1 MTIETYYPHLNV
13 KHLLDKIRQEALR
26 QNLHLGVPSAPL
38 PPPPAATR
46 ELVLKGDFDREAI
59 NNQIDY
65 IEGFIKTAESRAAV
79 RNQLPEKF
87 GRFPWLLFK
96 PLQALALKILNTI
109 FRDQREVN
117 FNLASALRECLQLNR
132 QLLSEV
138 ESLRSQ
144 SQRDLE
150 NLMAVSQSLSGYS
163 QAVEKN
169 LINNTQNLQEK
180 LHNLDQKWQ
189 ERQQQNQDELQGEI
203 QELEREMQSQI
214 EQLAQK
220 GDRIANQIQ
229 EGLQSQIEQLDQKRD
244 RIANQIQEGLQS
256 QIEQLDQKR
265 DRIANQIQEGLQSQ
279 IHHLDRELYQKTEQ
293 LQEYLE
299 TQIKDSNEKN
309 FQNSH
314 YLKIDLLQQKRLMNK
329 FLEATAGAEGGLASE
344 PAQIFAGELDHS
356 LDAFY
361 FAFEERFRGSRE
373 EINKRLEVYLP
384 RLREAQIAPVDSLIL
399 DLGCGRGEWL
409 ELLRDNGY
417 RARGID
423 LNRVVI
429 EQCQSRGLEV
439 VEGDV
444 IAYLQSMPDES
455 VAVITGFHIIE
466 HLPFEIL
473 VKLLNEAFRVLRHRG
488 LVIFE
493 TPNPANVLV
502 GSCNFYF
509 DPTHRNPL
517 PSLMTQFL
525 VQYCGFAE
533 VEILN
538 LNPSDGFKAD
548 EGNEL
553 DELSKQFNQYFYGPM
568 DYAVIGYKL

>member
-1 MTIETYYPHLNV
+1 MTIETYYPNLNV
-13 KHLLDKIRQEALR
+13 KHLLGKIRQEALR
-26 QNLHLGVPSAPL
+26 QNPDTGVPSV
-38 PPPPAATR
+38 PPPPAATG
-46 ELVLKGDFDREAI
+46 ELVLKEDFDREAI

-65 IEGFIKTAESRAAV
+65 VEGFIKTAESRAAV
-79 RNQLPEKF
+79 RDQLPDKF
-87 GRFPWLLFK
+87 GRLPWLLFK

-138 ESLRSQ
+138 ERLRSQ
-144 SQRDLE
+144 SRRDIE

-163 QAVEKN
+163 Q
-169 LINNTQNLQEK
+169 
-180 LHNLDQKWQ
+180 
-189 ERQQQNQDELQGEI
+189 EI
-203 QELEREMQSQI
+203 KREM
-214 EQLAQK
+214 
-220 GDRIANQIQ
+220 
-229 EGLQSQIEQLDQKRD
+229 QSQIEQLDQKRD
-244 RIANQIQEGLQS
+244 RIANQIQEGLQT
-256 QIEQLDQKR
+256 QIQHLDQ
-265 DRIANQIQEGLQSQ
+265 
-279 IHHLDRELYQKTEQ
+279 ELYQKTEQ

-314 YLKIDLLQQKRLMNK
+314 YLKIDLLQQKRLINK
-329 FLEATAGAEGGLASE
+329 FLEVTAGAEEGFSRK

-361 FAFEERFRGSRE
+361 FAFEEHFRGSRE
-373 EINKRLEVYLP
+373 EINRRLEVYLP
-384 RLREAQIAPVDSLIL
+384 RLREAQIAPGDSLIL

-429 EQCQSRGLEV
+429 EQCQSRGLDV
-439 VEGDV
+439 LEGDV
-444 IAYLQSMPDES
+444 IAYLQSMPDDS

-473 VKLLNEAFRVLRHRG
+473 VKLLNEAFRVLRQRG

-525 VQYCGFAE
+525 GQYCGFAE

-538 LNPSDGFKAD
+538 LNPSTETAICEDSEIAKRF
-548 EGNEL
+548 NEC
-553 DELSKQFNQYFYGPM
+553 FYGPM
-568 DYAVIGYKL
+568 DYAIIGYKL

>member
-265 DRIANQIQEGLQSQ
+265 DRIANQIQEGLQTQ

-344 PAQIFAGELDHS
+344 PAPIFAGELDHS

-384 RLREAQIAPVDSLIL
+384 RLREAQIAPGDSLIL

>member
-169 LINNTQNLQEK
+169 LVNNTQNLQEK

-244 RIANQIQEGLQS
+244 RIANQIQEELQS

-265 DRIANQIQEGLQSQ
+265 DRIANQIQEGLQTQ
-279 IHHLDRELYQKTEQ
+279 IQHLDRDLDQKTEQ

-299 TQIKDSNEKN
+299 SQIKDSNEKN

-314 YLKIDLLQQKRLMNK
+314 YLKIDLLQQKRLINK
-329 FLEATAGAEGGLASE
+329 FLEATAGSEGGSSSE

-361 FAFEERFRGSRE
+361 FAFEEHFRGSRE
-373 EINKRLEVYLP
+373 EINRRLEVYLP
-384 RLREAQIAPVDSLIL
+384 RLREAQIAPGDSLIL

-439 VEGDV
+439 LEGDV
-444 IAYLQSMPDES
+444 IAYLQSMPDDS

>member
-169 LINNTQNLQEK
+169 LVNNTQNLQEK

-229 EGLQSQIEQLDQKRD
+229 EE
-244 RIANQIQEGLQS
+244 LQS

-279 IHHLDRELYQKTEQ
+279 IHHLDRELDQKTEQ

-299 TQIKDSNEKN
+299 SQIKDSNEKN

-314 YLKIDLLQQKRLMNK
+314 YLKIDLLQQKRLINK
-329 FLEATAGAEGGLASE
+329 FLEATAGSEGGSSSE

-361 FAFEERFRGSRE
+361 FAFEEHFRGSRE
-373 EINKRLEVYLP
+373 EINRRLEVYLP
-384 RLREAQIAPVDSLIL
+384 RLREAQIAPGDSLIL

-439 VEGDV
+439 LEGDV
-444 IAYLQSMPDES
+444 IAYLQSMPDDS

>member
-1 MTIETYYPHLNV
+1 MTIETYYPNLNV

-26 QNLHLGVPSAPL
+26 QNLAPGVPSAPV
-38 PPPPAATR
+38 PPPPAATG

-79 RNQLPEKF
+79 RDQLPDKF

-144 SQRDLE
+144 SRRDLE
-150 NLMAVSQSLSGYS
+150 NL
-163 QAVEKN
+163 
-169 LINNTQNLQEK
+169 
-180 LHNLDQKWQ
+180 
-189 ERQQQNQDELQGEI
+189 DELQGEI
-203 QELEREMQSQI
+203 QELEREMQTQI
-214 EQLAQK
+214 EQLDQK
-220 GDRIANQIQ
+220 RDRIANQIQ
-229 EGLQSQIEQLDQKRD
+229 EGLQTQIEQLDQKRD

-256 QIEQLDQKR
+256 QIQ
-265 DRIANQIQEGLQSQ
+265 
-279 IHHLDRELYQKTEQ
+279 HLDRELYQKTEQ

-314 YLKIDLLQQKRLMNK
+314 YLKIDLLQQKRLINK
-329 FLEATAGAEGGLASE
+329 FLEVTAGGEGISSRE

-373 EINKRLEVYLP
+373 EINRRLEVYLP
-384 RLREAQIAPVDSLIL
+384 RLREAQIAPGDSLIL

-439 VEGDV
+439 LEGDV
-444 IAYLQSMPDES
+444 IAYLQSMPDDS

-538 LNPSDGFKAD
+538 LNPSTETAICEDSEIAKRF
-548 EGNEL
+548 NEC
-553 DELSKQFNQYFYGPM
+553 FYGPM
-568 DYAVIGYKL
+568 DYAIIGYKL

>member
-1 MTIETYYPHLNV
+1 MTIETYYPNLNV

-26 QNLHLGVPSAPL
+26 QNLAPGVPSAPV
-38 PPPPAATR
+38 PPPPAATG

-79 RNQLPEKF
+79 RDQLPDKF

-138 ESLRSQ
+138 ENLRSQ
-144 SQRDLE
+144 SRRDLE

-169 LINNTQNLQEK
+169 LVNNTQNLEEK

-203 QELEREMQSQI
+203 QELEREMQT
-214 EQLAQK
+214 
-220 GDRIANQIQ
+220 
-229 EGLQSQIEQLDQKRD
+229 QIEQLDQKRD
-244 RIANQIQEGLQS
+244 RIANQIQEGLQT
-256 QIEQLDQKR
+256 QIEQ
-265 DRIANQIQEGLQSQ
+265 
-279 IHHLDRELYQKTEQ
+279 LDRELYQKTEQ

-314 YLKIDLLQQKRLMNK
+314 YLKIDLLQQKRLINK
-329 FLEATAGAEGGLASE
+329 FLEVTAGAEGGFSSE

-373 EINKRLEVYLP
+373 EINQRLEVYLP
-384 RLREAQIAPVDSLIL
+384 RLREAQIAPGDSLIL

-429 EQCQSRGLEV
+429 EQCQSRGLDV
-439 VEGDV
+439 LEGDV
-444 IAYLQSMPDES
+444 IAYLQSMPDDS

-473 VKLLNEAFRVLRHRG
+473 VKLLNEAFRVLRQRG

-525 VQYCGFAE
+525 VQYCGFAQ

>member
-1 MTIETYYPHLNV
+1 
-13 KHLLDKIRQEALR
+13 
-26 QNLHLGVPSAPL
+26 
-38 PPPPAATR
+38 
-46 ELVLKGDFDREAI
+46 
-59 NNQIDY
+59 
-65 IEGFIKTAESRAAV
+65 
-79 RNQLPEKF
+79 
-87 GRFPWLLFK
+87 
-96 PLQALALKILNTI
+96 
-109 FRDQREVN
+109 
-117 FNLASALRECLQLNR
+117 
-132 QLLSEV
+132 
-138 ESLRSQ
+138 
-144 SQRDLE
+144 
-150 NLMAVSQSLSGYS
+150 MAVSQSLSGYS

-169 LINNTQNLQEK
+169 LVNNTQNLQEK

-244 RIANQIQEGLQS
+244 RIANQIQEELQS

-279 IHHLDRELYQKTEQ
+279 IHHLDRELDQKTEQ

-299 TQIKDSNEKN
+299 SQIKDSNEKN

-314 YLKIDLLQQKRLMNK
+314 YLKIDLLQQKRLINK
-329 FLEATAGAEGGLASE
+329 FLEATAGSEGGSSSE

-361 FAFEERFRGSRE
+361 FAFEEHFRGSRE
-373 EINKRLEVYLP
+373 EINRRLEVYLP
-384 RLREAQIAPVDSLIL
+384 RLREAQIAPGDSLIL

-439 VEGDV
+439 LEGDV
-444 IAYLQSMPDES
+444 IAYLQSMPDDS

>member
-1 MTIETYYPHLNV
+1 MTIETYYPNLNV
-13 KHLLDKIRQEALR
+13 QHLLDKIRQEALR
-26 QNLHLGVPSAPL
+26 QNLALGVPSAPV
-38 PPPPAATR
+38 PPPPATG

-65 IEGFIKTAESRAAV
+65 IGGFIKTAESRAAV
-79 RNQLPEKF
+79 RNQLPDKF

-144 SQRDLE
+144 SWRDLE

-169 LINNTQNLQEK
+169 LVNNTQNLQEK

-189 ERQQQNQDELQGEI
+189 ERQQQNQDKLQGEI
-203 QELEREMQSQI
+203 QELEREMQTQI
-214 EQLAQK
+214 EQLDQK
-220 GDRIANQIQ
+220 HDRIANQIL
-229 EGLQSQIEQLDQKRD
+229 EGLQTQIEQLDQKRD
-244 RIANQIQEGLQS
+244 RIANQIQEGLQT
-256 QIEQLDQKR
+256 QIEQ
-265 DRIANQIQEGLQSQ
+265 
-279 IHHLDRELYQKTEQ
+279 LDRELYQKTEQ

-314 YLKIDLLQQKRLMNK
+314 YLKIDLLQQKRLINK
-329 FLEATAGAEGGLASE
+329 FLEVTAGAEEGFSRE

-361 FAFEERFRGSRE
+361 FAFEERFRGSRQ
-373 EINKRLEVYLP
+373 EINRRLEVYLP
-384 RLREAQIAPVDSLIL
+384 RLREAQIAPGDSLIL

-429 EQCQSRGLEV
+429 EQCQSRGLDV
-439 VEGDV
+439 LEGDV
-444 IAYLQSMPDES
+444 IAYLQSMPDDS

-473 VKLLNEAFRVLRHRG
+473 VNLLNEAFRVLRQRG

-525 VQYCGFAE
+525 VQYCGFAN
-533 VEILN
+533 VGVIN

>member
-1 MTIETYYPHLNV
+1 MTIETYYPNLNV
-13 KHLLDKIRQEALR
+13 QHLLDKIRQEALR
-26 QNLHLGVPSAPL
+26 QNLALGVPSAPV
-38 PPPPAATR
+38 PPPPATG

-65 IEGFIKTAESRAAV
+65 IGGFIKTAESRAAV
-79 RNQLPEKF
+79 RNQLPDKF

-144 SQRDLE
+144 SWRDLE

-169 LINNTQNLQEK
+169 LVNNTQNLQEK

-189 ERQQQNQDELQGEI
+189 ERQQQNQDKLQGEI
-203 QELEREMQSQI
+203 QELEREMQTQI
-214 EQLAQK
+214 EQLDQK
-220 GDRIANQIQ
+220 HDRIANQIQ
-229 EGLQSQIEQLDQKRD
+229 EGLQTQIEQLDQKRD
-244 RIANQIQEGLQS
+244 RIANQIQEGLQT
-256 QIEQLDQKR
+256 QIEQ
-265 DRIANQIQEGLQSQ
+265 
-279 IHHLDRELYQKTEQ
+279 LDRELYQKTEQ

-314 YLKIDLLQQKRLMNK
+314 YLKIDLLQQKRLINK
-329 FLEATAGAEGGLASE
+329 FLEVTAGAEEGFSRE

-361 FAFEERFRGSRE
+361 FAFEERFRGSRQ
-373 EINKRLEVYLP
+373 EINRRLEVYLP
-384 RLREAQIAPVDSLIL
+384 RLREAQIAPGDSLIL

-429 EQCQSRGLEV
+429 EQCQSRGLDV
-439 VEGDV
+439 LEGDV
-444 IAYLQSMPDES
+444 IAYLQSMPDDS

-473 VKLLNEAFRVLRHRG
+473 VNLLNEAFRVLRQRG

-525 VQYCGFAE
+525 VQYCGFAN
-533 VEILN
+533 VGVIN

>member
-1 MTIETYYPHLNV
+1 MTIETYYPNLNV
-13 KHLLDKIRQEALR
+13 QHLLDKIRQEALR
-26 QNLHLGVPSAPL
+26 QNLALGVPSAPV
-38 PPPPAATR
+38 PPPPATG

-65 IEGFIKTAESRAAV
+65 IGGFIKTAESRAAV
-79 RNQLPEKF
+79 RNQLPDKF

-144 SQRDLE
+144 SWRDLE

-169 LINNTQNLQEK
+169 LVNNTQNLQEK

-189 ERQQQNQDELQGEI
+189 ERQQQNQDKLQGEI
-203 QELEREMQSQI
+203 QELEREMQTQI
-214 EQLAQK
+214 EQLDQK
-220 GDRIANQIQ
+220 HDRIANQIQ
-229 EGLQSQIEQLDQKRD
+229 EGLQTQIEQLDQKRD
-244 RIANQIQEGLQS
+244 RIANQIQEGLQT
-256 QIEQLDQKR
+256 QIEQ
-265 DRIANQIQEGLQSQ
+265 
-279 IHHLDRELYQKTEQ
+279 LDRELYQKTEQ

-314 YLKIDLLQQKRLMNK
+314 YLKIDLLQQKRLINK
-329 FLEATAGAEGGLASE
+329 FLEVTAGSEEGFSRE

-373 EINKRLEVYLP
+373 EINRRLEVYLP
-384 RLREAQIAPVDSLIL
+384 RLREAQIAPGDSLIL

-439 VEGDV
+439 LEGDV
-444 IAYLQSMPDES
+444 IAYLQSMPDDS

-473 VKLLNEAFRVLRHRG
+473 VKLLNEAFRVLRQRG

-538 LNPSDGFKAD
+538 LNPSTETAISEDSEIAKRF
-548 EGNEL
+548 NEC
-553 DELSKQFNQYFYGPM
+553 FYGPM
-568 DYAVIGYKL
+568 DYAIIGYKL

>member
-1 MTIETYYPHLNV
+1 MTIETYYPNLNV
-13 KHLLDKIRQEALR
+13 KHLLGKIRQEALR
-26 QNLHLGVPSAPL
+26 QNPDTGVPSA
-38 PPPPAATR
+38 PPPPAATG

-79 RNQLPEKF
+79 RDQLPDKF
-87 GRFPWLLFK
+87 GRLPWLLFK

-169 LINNTQNLQEK
+169 LVNNTQNLQEK

-244 RIANQIQEGLQS
+244 QIANQIQEGLQT
-256 QIEQLDQKR
+256 QIQHLDQ
-265 DRIANQIQEGLQSQ
+265 
-279 IHHLDRELYQKTEQ
+279 ELYQKTEQ

-314 YLKIDLLQQKRLMNK
+314 YLKIDLLQQKRFINK
-329 FLEATAGAEGGLASE
+329 FLEVTAGAEEGFSRE
-344 PAQIFAGELDHS
+344 PVQIFAGELDHS

-361 FAFEERFRGSRE
+361 FAFEEHFRGSRE
-373 EINKRLEVYLP
+373 EINRRLEVYLP
-384 RLREAQIAPVDSLIL
+384 RLREAQIAPGDSLIL

-548 EGNEL
+548 EVNEL

>member
-1 MTIETYYPHLNV
+1 MTIETYYPNLNV
-13 KHLLDKIRQEALR
+13 QHLLDKIRQEALR
-26 QNLHLGVPSAPL
+26 QNLALGVPSAPVP
-38 PPPPAATR
+38 PPPPATG

-65 IEGFIKTAESRAAV
+65 IGGFIKTAESRAAV
-79 RNQLPEKF
+79 RDQLPDKF

-144 SQRDLE
+144 SWRDLE

-169 LINNTQNLQEK
+169 LVNNTQNLQEK

-189 ERQQQNQDELQGEI
+189 ERQQQNQDKLQGEI
-203 QELEREMQSQI
+203 QELEREMQTQI
-214 EQLAQK
+214 EQLDQK
-220 GDRIANQIQ
+220 HDRIANQIQ
-229 EGLQSQIEQLDQKRD
+229 EGLQTQIEQ
-244 RIANQIQEGLQS
+244 
-256 QIEQLDQKR
+256 
-265 DRIANQIQEGLQSQ
+265 
-279 IHHLDRELYQKTEQ
+279 LDRELYQKTEQ

-314 YLKIDLLQQKRLMNK
+314 YLKIDLLQQKRLINK
-329 FLEATAGAEGGLASE
+329 FLEVTAGAEEGFSRE

-361 FAFEERFRGSRE
+361 FAFEERFRGSRQ
-373 EINKRLEVYLP
+373 EINRRLEVYLP
-384 RLREAQIAPVDSLIL
+384 RLREAQIAPGDSLIL

-429 EQCQSRGLEV
+429 EQCQSRGLDV
-439 VEGDV
+439 LEGDV
-444 IAYLQSMPDES
+444 IAYLQSMPDDS

-473 VKLLNEAFRVLRHRG
+473 VKLLNEAFRVLRQRG

-538 LNPSDGFKAD
+538 LNPSTETAISEDSEIAKRF
-548 EGNEL
+548 NEC
-553 DELSKQFNQYFYGPM
+553 FYGPM
-568 DYAVIGYKL
+568 DYAIIGYKL

>member
-1 MTIETYYPHLNV
+1 
-13 KHLLDKIRQEALR
+13 
-26 QNLHLGVPSAPL
+26 
-38 PPPPAATR
+38 
-46 ELVLKGDFDREAI
+46 
-59 NNQIDY
+59 
-65 IEGFIKTAESRAAV
+65 
-79 RNQLPEKF
+79 
-87 GRFPWLLFK
+87 
-96 PLQALALKILNTI
+96 
-109 FRDQREVN
+109 VN

-189 ERQQQNQDELQGEI
+189 ERQQQNQDKLQGEI
-203 QELEREMQSQI
+203 QELEREMQTQI
-214 EQLAQK
+214 EQLDQK
-220 GDRIANQIQ
+220 HDRIANQIQ
-229 EGLQSQIEQLDQKRD
+229 EGLQTQIEQLDQKRD
-244 RIANQIQEGLQS
+244 RIANQIQEGLQT
-256 QIEQLDQKR
+256 QIEQ
-265 DRIANQIQEGLQSQ
+265 
-279 IHHLDRELYQKTEQ
+279 LDRELYQKTEQ

-314 YLKIDLLQQKRLMNK
+314 YLKIDLLQQKRLINK
-329 FLEATAGAEGGLASE
+329 FLEVTAGAEEGFSRE

-373 EINKRLEVYLP
+373 EINRRLEVYLP
-384 RLREAQIAPVDSLIL
+384 RLREAQIAPGDSLIL

>member
-96 PLQALALKILNTI
+96 PVQALALKILNTI

-169 LINNTQNLQEK
+169 LVNNTQNLEEK
-180 LHNLDQKWQ
+180 LHNFECQTKEREVRIQDYFQQRLQALESQYQDQLQILDQRWGDLGNHIQEQTQEQLQDIERKWGDLGNHIQEQTQEQLQNLDRKWGDIGNHIQEQTQEQLQNLDQKWKELADLGQ
-189 ERQQQNQDELQGEI
+189 EKLERQIRESE
-203 QELEREMQSQI
+203 ERS
-214 EQLAQK
+214 
-220 GDRIANQIQ
+220 
-229 EGLQSQIEQLDQKRD
+229 
-244 RIANQIQEGLQS
+244 
-256 QIEQLDQKR
+256 
-265 DRIANQIQEGLQSQ
+265 
-279 IHHLDRELYQKTEQ
+279 
-293 LQEYLE
+293 
-299 TQIKDSNEKN
+299 
-309 FQNSH
+309 FQNIH
-314 YLKIDLLQQKRLMNK
+314 YLQIDLIQQKRWLGK
-329 FLEATAGAEGGLASE
+329 FWEGGIAQLPQPLSSE
-344 PAQIFAGELDHS
+344 LKPAIAAELDHS

-361 FAFEERFRGSRE
+361 AAFEERFRGSRAV
-373 EINKRLEVYLP
+373 IHQRLAVYLP
-384 RLREAQIAPVDSLIL
+384 LLKEAQIAPGDSLVL

-409 ELLRDNGY
+409 ELLRQNGY
-417 RARGID
+417 KALGID
-423 LNRVVI
+423 LNQVVVA
-429 EQCQSRGLEV
+429 ECQQRGL
-439 VEGDV
+439 DV
-444 IAYLQSMPDES
+444 READIIDYLQSLEDNS
-455 VAVITGFHIIE
+455 VALVTGFHLIE

-473 VKLLNEAFRVLRHRG
+473 MKLLSESFRVLRPRG
-488 LVIFE
+488 MVIFE
-493 TPNPANVLV
+493 TPNPANVLI

-509 DPTHRNPL
+509 DPTRFSPVN
-517 PSLMTQFL
+517 
-525 VQYCGFAE
+525 
-533 VEILN
+533 ILN
-538 LNPSDGFKAD
+538 LNPSTETPIAEDSETAKRF
-548 EGNEL
+548 NE
-553 DELSKQFNQYFYGPM
+553 YFYGPM
-568 DYAVIGYKL
+568 DYAIIGYKL

>member
-1 MTIETYYPHLNV
+1 MTIETYYPNLNV
-13 KHLLDKIRQEALR
+13 KHLLGKIRQEALR
-26 QNLHLGVPSAPL
+26 QNPDTGVSSA
-38 PPPPAATR
+38 PPPPAATG
-46 ELVLKGDFDREAI
+46 ELVLKEDFDREAI

-65 IEGFIKTAESRAAV
+65 VEGFIKTAESRAAV

-87 GRFPWLLFK
+87 GRLPWLLFK

-138 ESLRSQ
+138 ENLRSQ
-144 SQRDLE
+144 SRRDLE
-150 NLMAVSQSLSGYS
+150 NLMAVSQSVSGYS

-169 LINNTQNLQEK
+169 LVNNTQNLQEK

-244 RIANQIQEGLQS
+244 RIANQIQEGLQT
-256 QIEQLDQKR
+256 
-265 DRIANQIQEGLQSQ
+265 QIQ
-279 IHHLDRELYQKTEQ
+279 HLDRELYQKTEQ

-314 YLKIDLLQQKRLMNK
+314 YLKIDLLQQKRLINK
-329 FLEATAGAEGGLASE
+329 FLEATAGSEEGFSRE

-361 FAFEERFRGSRE
+361 FAFEEHFRGSRE
-373 EINKRLEVYLP
+373 EINRRLEVYLP
-384 RLREAQIAPVDSLIL
+384 RLREAQIAPGDSLIL

-525 VQYCGFAE
+525 GQYCGFAE

-538 LNPSDGFKAD
+538 LNPSTETAICEDSEIAKRF
-548 EGNEL
+548 NEC
-553 DELSKQFNQYFYGPM
+553 FYGPM
-568 DYAVIGYKL
+568 DYAIIGYKL

>member
-169 LINNTQNLQEK
+169 LVNNTQNLQEK

-229 EGLQSQIEQLDQKRD
+229 EELQSQIEQLDQKRD
-244 RIANQIQEGLQS
+244 RIANQIQEGLQT
-256 QIEQLDQKR
+256 
-265 DRIANQIQEGLQSQ
+265 QIQ
-279 IHHLDRELYQKTEQ
+279 HLDRELYQKTEQ

-299 TQIKDSNEKN
+299 SQIKDSNEKN

-314 YLKIDLLQQKRLMNK
+314 YLKIDLLQQKRLINK
-329 FLEATAGAEGGLASE
+329 FLEATAGSEGGSSSE

-361 FAFEERFRGSRE
+361 FAFEEHFRGSRE
-373 EINKRLEVYLP
+373 EINRRLEVYLP
-384 RLREAQIAPVDSLIL
+384 RLREAQIAPGDSLIL

-439 VEGDV
+439 LEGDV
-444 IAYLQSMPDES
+444 IAYLQSMPDDS

>member
-1 MTIETYYPHLNV
+1 MTIETYYPNLNV
-13 KHLLDKIRQEALR
+13 KHLLGKIRQEALR
-26 QNLHLGVPSAPL
+26 QNPDTGVPSAPV
-38 PPPPAATR
+38 PAATG
-46 ELVLKGDFDREAI
+46 ELVLKGDFDRETI

-117 FNLASALRECLQLNR
+117 LNLASALRECLQLNR

-138 ESLRSQ
+138 ENLRLQ
-144 SQRDLE
+144 SRRDLE
-150 NLMAVSQSLSGYS
+150 NLMAVSQSLSGYG
-163 QAVEKN
+163 
-169 LINNTQNLQEK
+169 QEIK
-180 LHNLDQKWQ
+180 
-189 ERQQQNQDELQGEI
+189 
-203 QELEREMQSQI
+203 REMQT
-214 EQLAQK
+214 
-220 GDRIANQIQ
+220 
-229 EGLQSQIEQLDQKRD
+229 QIEQLDQKRD
-244 RIANQIQEGLQS
+244 RIANQIQEGLQT

-265 DRIANQIQEGLQSQ
+265 DRIANQIQEGLQTQ
-279 IHHLDRELYQKTEQ
+279 IQHLDRELYQKTEQ

-373 EINKRLEVYLP
+373 EINRRLEVYLP
-384 RLREAQIAPVDSLIL
+384 RLREAQIAPGDSLIL

-429 EQCQSRGLEV
+429 EQCQSRGLDV
-439 VEGDV
+439 LEGDV
-444 IAYLQSMPDES
+444 IDYLQSVPDDS

-473 VKLLNEAFRVLRHRG
+473 VKLLNEAFRVLRQRG

-538 LNPSDGFKAD
+538 LNPSTETAICEDSEIAKRF
-548 EGNEL
+548 NEC
-553 DELSKQFNQYFYGPM
+553 FYGPM
-568 DYAVIGYKL
+568 DYAIIGYKL

>member
-1 MTIETYYPHLNV
+1 MTIETYYPNLNV
-13 KHLLDKIRQEALR
+13 KHLLGKIRQEALR
-26 QNLHLGVPSAPL
+26 QNPDTGVSSA
-38 PPPPAATR
+38 PPPPAATG

-65 IEGFIKTAESRAAV
+65 VEGFIKTAESRAAV

-87 GRFPWLLFK
+87 GRLPWLLFK

-138 ESLRSQ
+138 ENLRSQ
-144 SQRDLE
+144 SRRDLE
-150 NLMAVSQSLSGYS
+150 NLMAVSQSVSGYS

-169 LINNTQNLQEK
+169 LVNNTQNLQEK

-244 RIANQIQEGLQS
+244 RIANQIQEGLQT
-256 QIEQLDQKR
+256 
-265 DRIANQIQEGLQSQ
+265 QIQ
-279 IHHLDRELYQKTEQ
+279 HLDRELYQKTEQ

-314 YLKIDLLQQKRLMNK
+314 YLKIDLLQQKRLINK
-329 FLEATAGAEGGLASE
+329 FLEVTAGSEEGFSRE

-361 FAFEERFRGSRE
+361 FAFEEHFRGSRE
-373 EINKRLEVYLP
+373 EINRRLEVYLP
-384 RLREAQIAPVDSLIL
+384 RLREAQIAPGDSLIL

-429 EQCQSRGLEV
+429 EQCQSRGLDV
-439 VEGDV
+439 LEGDV

-525 VQYCGFAE
+525 GQYCGFAE

-538 LNPSDGFKAD
+538 LNPSTETAICEDSEIAKRF
-548 EGNEL
+548 NEC
-553 DELSKQFNQYFYGPM
+553 FYGPM
-568 DYAVIGYKL
+568 DYAIIGYKL

>member
-1 MTIETYYPHLNV
+1 MTIETYYPNLNV

-79 RNQLPEKF
+79 RNQLPDKF

-169 LINNTQNLQEK
+169 LVNNTQNLQEK

-244 RIANQIQEGLQS
+244 RIANQIQEGLQT
-256 QIEQLDQKR
+256 
-265 DRIANQIQEGLQSQ
+265 QIQ
-279 IHHLDRELYQKTEQ
+279 HLDRELYQKTEQ

-314 YLKIDLLQQKRLMNK
+314 YLKIDLLQQKRLINK
-329 FLEATAGAEGGLASE
+329 FLEATAGSEGGSSSE

-361 FAFEERFRGSRE
+361 FAFEEHFRGSRE
-373 EINKRLEVYLP
+373 EINRRLEVYLP
-384 RLREAQIAPVDSLIL
+384 RLREAQIAPGDSLIL

-525 VQYCGFAE
+525 GQYCGFAE

-548 EGNEL
+548 EVNEL

>member
-1 MTIETYYPHLNV
+1 MTIETYYPNLNV
-13 KHLLDKIRQEALR
+13 KHLLGKIRQEALR
-26 QNLHLGVPSAPL
+26 QNPDTGVPSV
-38 PPPPAATR
+38 PPPPSATG

-79 RNQLPEKF
+79 RDQLPDKF
-87 GRFPWLLFK
+87 GRLPWLLFK

-144 SQRDLE
+144 SHRDLE
-150 NLMAVSQSLSGYS
+150 NLMAVSQSLSGYG
-163 QAVEKN
+163 
-169 LINNTQNLQEK
+169 QE
-180 LHNLDQKWQ
+180 
-189 ERQQQNQDELQGEI
+189 I
-203 QELEREMQSQI
+203 EREM
-214 EQLAQK
+214 
-220 GDRIANQIQ
+220 
-229 EGLQSQIEQLDQKRD
+229 QSQIEQLDQKRD

-256 QIEQLDQKR
+256 QIQ
-265 DRIANQIQEGLQSQ
+265 
-279 IHHLDRELYQKTEQ
+279 HLDRELYQKTEQ

-314 YLKIDLLQQKRLMNK
+314 YLKIDLLQQKRLINK
-329 FLEATAGAEGGLASE
+329 FLEVTAGGEGISSRE

-373 EINKRLEVYLP
+373 EINRRLEVYLP
-384 RLREAQIAPVDSLIL
+384 RLREAQIAPGDSLIL

-439 VEGDV
+439 LEGDV
-444 IAYLQSMPDES
+444 IAYLQSMPDDS

-473 VKLLNEAFRVLRHRG
+473 VKLLNEAFRVLRQRG

-538 LNPSDGFKAD
+538 LNPSTETAICEDSEIAKRF
-548 EGNEL
+548 NEC
-553 DELSKQFNQYFYGPM
+553 FYGPM
-568 DYAVIGYKL
+568 DYAIIGYKL

>member
-1 MTIETYYPHLNV
+1 MTIETYYPNLNV
-13 KHLLDKIRQEALR
+13 QHLLDKIRQEALR
-26 QNLHLGVPSAPL
+26 QNLALGVPSAPV
-38 PPPPAATR
+38 PPPPATG

-65 IEGFIKTAESRAAV
+65 IGGFIKTAESRAAV
-79 RNQLPEKF
+79 RNQLPDKF

-144 SQRDLE
+144 SWRDLE

-169 LINNTQNLQEK
+169 LVNNTQNLQEK

-189 ERQQQNQDELQGEI
+189 ERQQQNQDKLQGEI
-203 QELEREMQSQI
+203 QELEREMQTQI
-214 EQLAQK
+214 EQLDQK
-220 GDRIANQIQ
+220 HDRIANQIQ
-229 EGLQSQIEQLDQKRD
+229 EGLQTQIEQLDQKRD
-244 RIANQIQEGLQS
+244 RIANQIQEGLQT
-256 QIEQLDQKR
+256 QIEQ
-265 DRIANQIQEGLQSQ
+265 
-279 IHHLDRELYQKTEQ
+279 LDRELYQKTEQ

-314 YLKIDLLQQKRLMNK
+314 YLKIDLLQQKRLINK
-329 FLEATAGAEGGLASE
+329 FLEVTAGSEEGFSRE

-361 FAFEERFRGSRE
+361 FAFEERFRGSRQ
-373 EINKRLEVYLP
+373 EINRRLEVYLP
-384 RLREAQIAPVDSLIL
+384 RLREAQIAPGDSLIL

-439 VEGDV
+439 LEGDV
-444 IAYLQSMPDES
+444 IAYLQSMPDDS

-473 VKLLNEAFRVLRHRG
+473 VKLLNEAFRVLRQRG

-538 LNPSDGFKAD
+538 LNPSTETAISEDSEIAKRF
-548 EGNEL
+548 NEC
-553 DELSKQFNQYFYGPM
+553 FYGPM
-568 DYAVIGYKL
+568 DYAIIGYKL

>member
-1 MTIETYYPHLNV
+1 MTIETYYPNLNV
-13 KHLLDKIRQEALR
+13 KHLLGKIRQEALR
-26 QNLHLGVPSAPL
+26 QNPDTGVPSA
-38 PPPPAATR
+38 PPPPAATG

-87 GRFPWLLFK
+87 GRLPWLLFK

-138 ESLRSQ
+138 ENLRSQ
-144 SQRDLE
+144 SRRDIE

-163 QAVEKN
+163 Q
-169 LINNTQNLQEK
+169 
-180 LHNLDQKWQ
+180 
-189 ERQQQNQDELQGEI
+189 EI
-203 QELEREMQSQI
+203 KREMQT
-214 EQLAQK
+214 
-220 GDRIANQIQ
+220 
-229 EGLQSQIEQLDQKRD
+229 QIEQLDQKRD
-244 RIANQIQEGLQS
+244 RIANQIQEGLQT

-265 DRIANQIQEGLQSQ
+265 DRIANQIQEGLQTQ
-279 IHHLDRELYQKTEQ
+279 IEQLDQKRDRIANQIQEGLQTQIQHLDRELYQKTEQ

-314 YLKIDLLQQKRLMNK
+314 YLKIDLLQQKRLINK
-329 FLEATAGAEGGLASE
+329 FLEVTAGAEGGFSSE

-361 FAFEERFRGSRE
+361 FAFEEHFRGSRE

-384 RLREAQIAPVDSLIL
+384 RLREAQIAPGDSLIL

-429 EQCQSRGLEV
+429 EQCQSRGLDV
-439 VEGDV
+439 LEGDV

-525 VQYCGFAE
+525 GQYCGFAE

-538 LNPSDGFKAD
+538 LNPSTETAICEDSEIAKRF
-548 EGNEL
+548 NEC
-553 DELSKQFNQYFYGPM
+553 FYGPM
-568 DYAVIGYKL
+568 DYAIIGHKL

>member
-1 MTIETYYPHLNV
+1 MTIETYYPNLNV
-13 KHLLDKIRQEALR
+13 QHLLDKIRQEALR
-26 QNLHLGVPSAPL
+26 QNLALGVPSAPV
-38 PPPPAATR
+38 PPPPATG

-65 IEGFIKTAESRAAV
+65 IGGFIKTAESRAAV
-79 RNQLPEKF
+79 RDQLPDKF
-87 GRFPWLLFK
+87 GRLPWLLFK

-144 SQRDLE
+144 SHRDLE
-150 NLMAVSQSLSGYS
+150 NLMAVSQSLSGYG
-163 QAVEKN
+163 
-169 LINNTQNLQEK
+169 QE
-180 LHNLDQKWQ
+180 
-189 ERQQQNQDELQGEI
+189 I
-203 QELEREMQSQI
+203 EREM
-214 EQLAQK
+214 
-220 GDRIANQIQ
+220 
-229 EGLQSQIEQLDQKRD
+229 QSQIEQLDQKRD

-279 IHHLDRELYQKTEQ
+279 IEQLDRELYQKTEQ

-314 YLKIDLLQQKRLMNK
+314 YLKIDLLQQKRLINK
-329 FLEATAGAEGGLASE
+329 FLEVTAGGEGISSRE

-373 EINKRLEVYLP
+373 EINRRLEVYLP
-384 RLREAQIAPVDSLIL
+384 RLREAQIAPGDSLIL

-439 VEGDV
+439 LEGDV
-444 IAYLQSMPDES
+444 IAYLQSMPDDS

-473 VKLLNEAFRVLRHRG
+473 VKLLNEAFRVLRQRG

-538 LNPSDGFKAD
+538 LNPSTETAICEDSEIAKRF
-548 EGNEL
+548 NEC
-553 DELSKQFNQYFYGPM
+553 FYGPM
-568 DYAVIGYKL
+568 DYAIIGYKL

>member
-1 MTIETYYPHLNV
+1 MTIETYYPNLNV
-13 KHLLDKIRQEALR
+13 QHLLDKIRQEALR
-26 QNLHLGVPSAPL
+26 QNLALGVPSAPV
-38 PPPPAATR
+38 PPPPATG

-65 IEGFIKTAESRAAV
+65 IGGFIKTAESRAAV
-79 RNQLPEKF
+79 RNQLPDKF

-144 SQRDLE
+144 SWRDLE

-169 LINNTQNLQEK
+169 LVNNTQNLQEK

-189 ERQQQNQDELQGEI
+189 ERQQQNQDKLQGEI
-203 QELEREMQSQI
+203 QELEREMQT
-214 EQLAQK
+214 
-220 GDRIANQIQ
+220 
-229 EGLQSQIEQLDQKRD
+229 QIEQLDQKRD
-244 RIANQIQEGLQS
+244 RIANQIQEGLQT
-256 QIEQLDQKR
+256 QIEQ
-265 DRIANQIQEGLQSQ
+265 
-279 IHHLDRELYQKTEQ
+279 LDRELYQKTEQ

-314 YLKIDLLQQKRLMNK
+314 YLKIDLLQQKRLINK
-329 FLEATAGAEGGLASE
+329 FLEVTAGAEEGFSRE

-361 FAFEERFRGSRE
+361 FAFEERFRGSRQ
-373 EINKRLEVYLP
+373 EINRRLEVYLP
-384 RLREAQIAPVDSLIL
+384 RLREAQIAPGDSLIL

-429 EQCQSRGLEV
+429 EQCQSRGLDV
-439 VEGDV
+439 LEGDV
-444 IAYLQSMPDES
+444 IAYLQSMPDDS

-473 VKLLNEAFRVLRHRG
+473 VNLLNEAFRVLRQRG

-525 VQYCGFAE
+525 VQYCGFAN
-533 VEILN
+533 VGVIN

>member
-96 PLQALALKILNTI
+96 PVQALALKILNTI

-138 ESLRSQ
+138 ENLRLQ
-144 SQRDLE
+144 SRRDLE
-150 NLMAVSQSLSGYS
+150 NLMAVSQSLSGYG
-163 QAVEKN
+163 
-169 LINNTQNLQEK
+169 QEIK
-180 LHNLDQKWQ
+180 
-189 ERQQQNQDELQGEI
+189 
-203 QELEREMQSQI
+203 REMQT
-214 EQLAQK
+214 
-220 GDRIANQIQ
+220 
-229 EGLQSQIEQLDQKRD
+229 QIEQLDQKRD
-244 RIANQIQEGLQS
+244 RIANQIQEGLQTK
-256 QIEQLDQKR
+256 IEQLDQKR
-265 DRIANQIQEGLQSQ
+265 DRIANQIQEGLQTQ
-279 IHHLDRELYQKTEQ
+279 IQHLDRELYQKTEQ

-344 PAQIFAGELDHS
+344 PAPIFAGELDHS

-429 EQCQSRGLEV
+429 EQCQSRGLDV
-439 VEGDV
+439 LEGDV
-444 IAYLQSMPDES
+444 IAYLQSMPDDS

-473 VKLLNEAFRVLRHRG
+473 VKLLNEAFRVLRQRG

>member
-1 MTIETYYPHLNV
+1 MTIETYYPNLNV
-13 KHLLDKIRQEALR
+13 KHLLGKIRQEALR
-26 QNLHLGVPSAPL
+26 QNLAPGGPSAPV
-38 PPPPAATR
+38 PPPPAATG

-79 RNQLPEKF
+79 RNQLPDKF

-138 ESLRSQ
+138 ENLRLQ
-144 SQRDLE
+144 SRRDLE
-150 NLMAVSQSLSGYS
+150 NLMAVSQSLSGYG

-169 LINNTQNLQEK
+169 LVNNTQNLQEK

-203 QELEREMQSQI
+203 QELEREMQT
-214 EQLAQK
+214 
-220 GDRIANQIQ
+220 
-229 EGLQSQIEQLDQKRD
+229 QIEQLDQKRD
-244 RIANQIQEGLQS
+244 RIANQIQEGLQT

-265 DRIANQIQEGLQSQ
+265 DRIANQIQEGLQTQ
-279 IHHLDRELYQKTEQ
+279 IQHLDQELYQKTEQ

-314 YLKIDLLQQKRLMNK
+314 YLKIDLLQQKRLINK
-329 FLEATAGAEGGLASE
+329 FLEVTAGAEEEFSRK

-361 FAFEERFRGSRE
+361 FAFEEHFRGSRE
-373 EINKRLEVYLP
+373 EINRRLEVYLP
-384 RLREAQIAPVDSLIL
+384 RLREAQIAPGDSLIL

-429 EQCQSRGLEV
+429 EQCQSRGLDV
-439 VEGDV
+439 LEGDV
-444 IAYLQSMPDES
+444 IAYLQSMPDDS

-525 VQYCGFAE
+525 GQYCGFAE

-538 LNPSDGFKAD
+538 LNPSTETAICEDSEIAKRF
-548 EGNEL
+548 NEC
-553 DELSKQFNQYFYGPM
+553 FYGPM
-568 DYAVIGYKL
+568 DYAIIGYKL

>member
-1 MTIETYYPHLNV
+1 MLG
-13 KHLLDKIRQEALR
+13 KIRQEALR
-26 QNLHLGVPSAPL
+26 QNLAPGGLSAPV
-38 PPPPAATR
+38 PPPPAATG
-46 ELVLKGDFDREAI
+46 ELVLKEDFDREAI

-79 RNQLPEKF
+79 RNQLPDKF

-169 LINNTQNLQEK
+169 LVNNTQNLQEK

-244 RIANQIQEGLQS
+244 RIANQIQEGLQT
-256 QIEQLDQKR
+256 
-265 DRIANQIQEGLQSQ
+265 Q

-373 EINKRLEVYLP
+373 EINERLEVYLP

-417 RARGID
+417 RSRGID

-548 EGNEL
+548 EVNEL

>member
-1 MTIETYYPHLNV
+1 MTIETYYPNLNV
-13 KHLLDKIRQEALR
+13 QHLLDKIRQEALR

-79 RNQLPEKF
+79 RDQLPDKF
-87 GRFPWLLFK
+87 GRLPWLLFK

-144 SQRDLE
+144 SWRDLE

-169 LINNTQNLQEK
+169 LVNNTQNLQEK

-189 ERQQQNQDELQGEI
+189 ERQQQNQDKLQGEI
-203 QELEREMQSQI
+203 QELEREMQTQI
-214 EQLAQK
+214 EQLDQK
-220 GDRIANQIQ
+220 HDRIANQIQ
-229 EGLQSQIEQLDQKRD
+229 EGLQTQIEQLDQKRD
-244 RIANQIQEGLQS
+244 RIANQIQEGLQT
-256 QIEQLDQKR
+256 QIEQ
-265 DRIANQIQEGLQSQ
+265 
-279 IHHLDRELYQKTEQ
+279 LDRELYQKTEQ

-314 YLKIDLLQQKRLMNK
+314 YLKIDLLQQKRLINK
-329 FLEATAGAEGGLASE
+329 FLEVTAGAEEGFSRE

-361 FAFEERFRGSRE
+361 FAFEERFRGSRQ
-373 EINKRLEVYLP
+373 EINRRLEVYLP
-384 RLREAQIAPVDSLIL
+384 RLREAQIAPGDSLIL

-429 EQCQSRGLEV
+429 EQCQSRGLDV
-439 VEGDV
+439 LEGDV
-444 IAYLQSMPDES
+444 IAYLQSMPDDS

-473 VKLLNEAFRVLRHRG
+473 VNLLNEAFRVLRQRG

>member
-1 MTIETYYPHLNV
+1 MTIETYYPNLNV
-13 KHLLDKIRQEALR
+13 KHLLGKIRQEALR
-26 QNLHLGVPSAPL
+26 QNPDTGVPSAPV
-38 PPPPAATR
+38 PAATG

-79 RNQLPEKF
+79 RNQLPDKF

-117 FNLASALRECLQLNR
+117 LNLASALRECLQLNR

-144 SQRDLE
+144 TRRDLE

-169 LINNTQNLQEK
+169 LVNNTQNLQEK

-203 QELEREMQSQI
+203 QELEREMQTQI

-244 RIANQIQEGLQS
+244 RIANQIQEGLQT
-256 QIEQLDQKR
+256 
-265 DRIANQIQEGLQSQ
+265 Q

-373 EINKRLEVYLP
+373 EINERLEVYLP

-417 RARGID
+417 RSRGID

-429 EQCQSRGLEV
+429 EQCQSRGLDV
-439 VEGDV
+439 LEGDV
-444 IAYLQSMPDES
+444 IDYLQSMPDDS

-525 VQYCGFAE
+525 GQYCGFAE

-538 LNPSDGFKAD
+538 LNPSTETAICEDSEIAKRF
-548 EGNEL
+548 NEC
-553 DELSKQFNQYFYGPM
+553 FYGPM
-568 DYAVIGYKL
+568 DYAIIGYKL

>member
-169 LINNTQNLQEK
+169 LVNNTQNLQEK

-229 EGLQSQIEQLDQKRD
+229 EELQSQIEQLDQKRD
-244 RIANQIQEGLQS
+244 RIANQIQEELQS

-279 IHHLDRELYQKTEQ
+279 IHHLDRELDQKTEQ

-299 TQIKDSNEKN
+299 SQIKDSNEKN

-314 YLKIDLLQQKRLMNK
+314 YLKIDLLQQKRLINK
-329 FLEATAGAEGGLASE
+329 FLEATAGSEGGSSSE

-361 FAFEERFRGSRE
+361 FAFEEHFRGSRE
-373 EINKRLEVYLP
+373 EINRRLEVYLP
-384 RLREAQIAPVDSLIL
+384 RLREAQIAPGDSLIL

-439 VEGDV
+439 LEGDV
-444 IAYLQSMPDES
+444 IAYLQSMPDDS

>member
-1 MTIETYYPHLNV
+1 MTIETYYPNLNV
-13 KHLLDKIRQEALR
+13 QHLLDKIRQEALR
-26 QNLHLGVPSAPL
+26 QNLALGVPSAPV
-38 PPPPAATR
+38 PPPPATG

-65 IEGFIKTAESRAAV
+65 IGGFIKTAESRAAV
-79 RNQLPEKF
+79 RNQLPDKF

-144 SQRDLE
+144 SWRDLE

-169 LINNTQNLQEK
+169 LVNNTQNLQEK

-189 ERQQQNQDELQGEI
+189 ERQQQNQDKLQGEI
-203 QELEREMQSQI
+203 QELEREMQTQI
-214 EQLAQK
+214 EQLDQK
-220 GDRIANQIQ
+220 HDRIANQIQ
-229 EGLQSQIEQLDQKRD
+229 EGLQTQIEQLDQKRD
-244 RIANQIQEGLQS
+244 RIANQIQEGLQT
-256 QIEQLDQKR
+256 QIEQ
-265 DRIANQIQEGLQSQ
+265 
-279 IHHLDRELYQKTEQ
+279 LDRELYQKTEQ

-314 YLKIDLLQQKRLMNK
+314 YLKIDLLQQKRLINK
-329 FLEATAGAEGGLASE
+329 FLEVTAGAEEGFSRE

-361 FAFEERFRGSRE
+361 FAFEERFRGSRQ
-373 EINKRLEVYLP
+373 EINRRLEVYLP
-384 RLREAQIAPVDSLIL
+384 RLREAQIAPGDSLIL

-429 EQCQSRGLEV
+429 EQCQSRGLDV
-439 VEGDV
+439 LEGDV
-444 IAYLQSMPDES
+444 IAYLQSMPDDS

-473 VKLLNEAFRVLRHRG
+473 VNLLNEAFRVLRQRG

-538 LNPSDGFKAD
+538 LNPSTETAISEDSEIAKRF
-548 EGNEL
+548 NEC
-553 DELSKQFNQYFYGPM
+553 FYGPM
-568 DYAVIGYKL
+568 DYAIIGYKL

>member
-169 LINNTQNLQEK
+169 LVNNTQNLQEK

-256 QIEQLDQKR
+256 QI
-265 DRIANQIQEGLQSQ
+265 
-279 IHHLDRELYQKTEQ
+279 HHLDRELDQKTEQ

-299 TQIKDSNEKN
+299 SQIKDSNEKN

-314 YLKIDLLQQKRLMNK
+314 YLKIDLLQQKRLINK
-329 FLEATAGAEGGLASE
+329 FLEATAGSEGGSSSE

-361 FAFEERFRGSRE
+361 FAFEEHFRGSRE
-373 EINKRLEVYLP
+373 EINRRLEVYLP
-384 RLREAQIAPVDSLIL
+384 RLREAQIAPGDSLIL

-439 VEGDV
+439 LEGDV
-444 IAYLQSMPDES
+444 IAYLQSMPDDS

>member
-13 KHLLDKIRQEALR
+13 KHLLGKIRQEALR
-26 QNLHLGVPSAPL
+26 QNLAPGGLSAPV
-38 PPPPAATR
+38 PPPPAATG

-169 LINNTQNLQEK
+169 LVNNTQNLQEK

-244 RIANQIQEGLQS
+244 RIANQIQEGLQT
-256 QIEQLDQKR
+256 
-265 DRIANQIQEGLQSQ
+265 Q
-279 IHHLDRELYQKTEQ
+279 IHHLDRELDQKTEQ

-373 EINKRLEVYLP
+373 EINERLEVYLP

-538 LNPSDGFKAD
+538 LNPSTETAICEDSEIAKRF
-548 EGNEL
+548 NEC
-553 DELSKQFNQYFYGPM
+553 FYGPM
-568 DYAVIGYKL
+568 DYAIIGYKL

>member
-1 MTIETYYPHLNV
+1 MTIETYYPNLNV
-13 KHLLDKIRQEALR
+13 KHLLGKIRQEALR
-26 QNLHLGVPSAPL
+26 QNLAPGVPSAPV
-38 PPPPAATR
+38 PPPAAATE

-65 IEGFIKTAESRAAV
+65 IEGFIKTAESRSAV
-79 RNQLPEKF
+79 RNQLPDKF

-138 ESLRSQ
+138 ENLRSQ

-150 NLMAVSQSLSGYS
+150 NLMAVSQSLSDYS

-203 QELEREMQSQI
+203 QELEREMQTQI

-220 GDRIANQIQ
+220 G
-229 EGLQSQIEQLDQKRD
+229 D

-361 FAFEERFRGSRE
+361 FAFEEHFRGSRE

-384 RLREAQIAPVDSLIL
+384 RLREAQIAPGDSLIL

>member
-1 MTIETYYPHLNV
+1 MTIETYYPNLNV
-13 KHLLDKIRQEALR
+13 KHLLGKIRQEALR
-26 QNLHLGVPSAPL
+26 QNPDTGVSSAPV
-38 PPPPAATR
+38 PPAATG

-87 GRFPWLLFK
+87 GRLPWLLFK

-138 ESLRSQ
+138 ENLRSQ
-144 SQRDLE
+144 SRRDIE

-163 QAVEKN
+163 Q
-169 LINNTQNLQEK
+169 
-180 LHNLDQKWQ
+180 
-189 ERQQQNQDELQGEI
+189 EI
-203 QELEREMQSQI
+203 KREM
-214 EQLAQK
+214 
-220 GDRIANQIQ
+220 
-229 EGLQSQIEQLDQKRD
+229 QSQIEQLDQKRD
-244 RIANQIQEGLQS
+244 RIANQIQEGLQT
-256 QIEQLDQKR
+256 
-265 DRIANQIQEGLQSQ
+265 QIQ
-279 IHHLDRELYQKTEQ
+279 HLDRELYQKTEQ

-314 YLKIDLLQQKRLMNK
+314 YLKIDLLQQKRLINK
-329 FLEATAGAEGGLASE
+329 FLEVTAGAEDGFSRE

-361 FAFEERFRGSRE
+361 FAFEEHFRGSRE
-373 EINKRLEVYLP
+373 EINRRLEVYLP
-384 RLREAQIAPVDSLIL
+384 RLREAQIAPGDSLIL

-429 EQCQSRGLEV
+429 EQCQSRGLDV
-439 VEGDV
+439 LEGDV
-444 IAYLQSMPDES
+444 IDYLQSMPDDS

-525 VQYCGFAE
+525 GQYCGFAE

-538 LNPSDGFKAD
+538 LNPSTETAICEDSEIAKRF
-548 EGNEL
+548 NEC
-553 DELSKQFNQYFYGPM
+553 FYGPM
-568 DYAVIGYKL
+568 DYAIIGHKL

>member
-1 MTIETYYPHLNV
+1 MTIETYYPNLNV
-13 KHLLDKIRQEALR
+13 KHLLGKIRQEALR
-26 QNLHLGVPSAPL
+26 QNPDTGVPSAPV
-38 PPPPAATR
+38 PAATG
-46 ELVLKGDFDREAI
+46 ELVLKGYFDREAI

-65 IEGFIKTAESRAAV
+65 IEGFIKTAESRSAV
-79 RNQLPEKF
+79 RDQLPEKF

-138 ESLRSQ
+138 ENLRSQ
-144 SQRDLE
+144 SRRDLE
-150 NLMAVSQSLSGYS
+150 NLMAVSQSLSGHS

-169 LINNTQNLQEK
+169 LVNNTQNLQEK

-189 ERQQQNQDELQGEI
+189 ERQQNQDELQVEI
-203 QELEREMQSQI
+203 QELEREMQT
-214 EQLAQK
+214 
-220 GDRIANQIQ
+220 
-229 EGLQSQIEQLDQKRD
+229 QIEQLDQKRD
-244 RIANQIQEGLQS
+244 RIANQIQEGLQT

-265 DRIANQIQEGLQSQ
+265 DRIANQIQEGLQTQ

-314 YLKIDLLQQKRLMNK
+314 YLKIDLLQQKRLINK
-329 FLEATAGAEGGLASE
+329 FLEATAGAEGGFSSE

-384 RLREAQIAPVDSLIL
+384 RLREAQIAPGDSLIL

-429 EQCQSRGLEV
+429 EQCQSRGLDV
-439 VEGDV
+439 LEGDV
-444 IAYLQSMPDES
+444 IAYLQSMPDDS

-473 VKLLNEAFRVLRHRG
+473 VKLLNEAFRVLRQRG

>member
-169 LINNTQNLQEK
+169 LVNNTQNLQEK

-244 RIANQIQEGLQS
+244 RIANQIQEGLQT
-256 QIEQLDQKR
+256 
-265 DRIANQIQEGLQSQ
+265 Q
-279 IHHLDRELYQKTEQ
+279 IHHLDRELDQKTEQ

-373 EINKRLEVYLP
+373 EINERLEVYLP

-548 EGNEL
+548 EVNEL

>member
-1 MTIETYYPHLNV
+1 LPLASCLVSTS
-13 KHLLDKIRQEALR
+13 
-26 QNLHLGVPSAPL
+26 NLK

-169 LINNTQNLQEK
+169 LVNNTQNLQEK

-244 RIANQIQEGLQS
+244 RIANQIQEELQS

-279 IHHLDRELYQKTEQ
+279 IHHLDRELDQKTEQ

-299 TQIKDSNEKN
+299 SQIKDSNEKN

-314 YLKIDLLQQKRLMNK
+314 YLKIDLLQQKRLINK
-329 FLEATAGAEGGLASE
+329 FLEATAGSEGGSSSE

-361 FAFEERFRGSRE
+361 FAFEEHFRGSRE
-373 EINKRLEVYLP
+373 EINRRLEVYLP
-384 RLREAQIAPVDSLIL
+384 RLREAQIAPGDSLIL

-439 VEGDV
+439 LEGDV
-444 IAYLQSMPDES
+444 IAYLQSMPDDS